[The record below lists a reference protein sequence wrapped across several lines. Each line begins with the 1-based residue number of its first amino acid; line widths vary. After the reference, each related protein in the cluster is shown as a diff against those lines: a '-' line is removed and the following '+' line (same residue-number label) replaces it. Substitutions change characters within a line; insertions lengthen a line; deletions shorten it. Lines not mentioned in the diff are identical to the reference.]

1 MIRANMDLKEWNRGI
16 MMMIVDYKIRDH
28 IIKWIWI
35 SKDIKKILI
44 RGKFIY
50 FDFWIL
56 RYYLNR

>member
-1 MIRANMDLKEWNRGI
+1 MDLKEWNRGI